1 MQLTQLKINY
11 LICAFI
17 YLIYLLF
24 NFKIFLLIFG
34 LIVFTLPFLDIGKE
48 IDKSHGIEGKNKSR
62 LGGFLILLAMIFSY
76 YFINSFNFEDFV
88 IENFNFYLIV
98 FLAISLLGFV
108 DDILGRLGHLTR
120 LYFNIFAVFIL
131 LYTNEAFLFNETN
144 FQLINLLLEFKFVTY
159 LLTIF
164 IIVGFI
170 NACNISDG
178 ANGILSGI
186 SLIIFL
192 LFYFETGN
200 LIYFT
205 IFEIILFF
213 FIYNMLI
220 GKVYLGDMGSYLL
233 GFLISTNSLYLYST
247 GVLSAGILAC
257 ILFYPSI
264 EVLMAIIRRSIHFKN
279 PFLPDNNHLHNLI
292 YKKIFTKK
300 FFILNP
306 NSTTGTIILLIFTFP
321 GLILYFILSNDYLYA
336 YWILFILQ
344 IVSYL
349 TIYKYLKIN

>member
-1 MQLTQLKINY
+1 MG
-11 LICAFI
+11 
-17 YLIYLLF
+17 
-24 NFKIFLLIFG
+24 FLLQLVGILIPPA
-34 LIVFTLPFLDIGKE
+34 LIVGPAVSDI
-48 IDKSHGIEGKNKSR
+48 
-62 LGGFLILLAMIFSY
+62 
-76 YFINSFNFEDFV
+76 
-88 IENFNFYLIV
+88 
-98 FLAISLLGFV
+98 
-108 DDILGRLGHLTR
+108 
-120 LYFNIFAVFIL
+120 
-131 LYTNEAFLFNETN
+131 
-144 FQLINLLLEFKFVTY
+144 LLEFKFVTY